1 MNYKLISQFRK
12 KIKTKKSLIGT
23 WIQSPSTTNVEIL
36 AKNGYDW
43 VAIDMEHGQID
54 WKTHEDLV
62 RTIEAC
68 NTIPLTRISQPS
80 VNDIKHA
87 LDSGSYGIIIPN
99 LRNFDETK
107 KILDYSILP
116 PKGKRGVGFCRANSF
131 GKNFEQYM
139 NNFKPILIPMLENIE
154 FFNNLKK
161 IKKINDID
169 IIFLGPYDFS
179 ASINKTG
186 NFKDKMFK
194 NYEKSFLNQFKDHR
208 IKPGIHLVS
217 PNYKDIKKLTSRGY
231 RFIAFSTD
239 TQFLN
244 YASNIKIN
252 N

>member
-23 WIQSPSTTNVEIL
+23 WIQSPSTTNAEIL

-116 PKGKRGVGFCRANSF
+116 PKGKRGVGF
-131 GKNFEQYM
+131 
-139 NNFKPILIPMLENIE
+139 
-154 FFNNLKK
+154 
-161 IKKINDID
+161 
-169 IIFLGPYDFS
+169 
-179 ASINKTG
+179 
-186 NFKDKMFK
+186 
-194 NYEKSFLNQFKDHR
+194 
-208 IKPGIHLVS
+208 
-217 PNYKDIKKLTSRGY
+217 
-231 RFIAFSTD
+231 
-239 TQFLN
+239 
-244 YASNIKIN
+244 
-252 N
+252 

>member
-23 WIQSPSTTNVEIL
+23 WIQSPSTTNAEIL

-107 KILDYSILP
+107 K
-116 PKGKRGVGFCRANSF
+116 F
-131 GKNFEQYM
+131 
-139 NNFKPILIPMLENIE
+139 
-154 FFNNLKK
+154 
-161 IKKINDID
+161 
-169 IIFLGPYDFS
+169 
-179 ASINKTG
+179 
-186 NFKDKMFK
+186 
-194 NYEKSFLNQFKDHR
+194 
-208 IKPGIHLVS
+208 
-217 PNYKDIKKLTSRGY
+217 
-231 RFIAFSTD
+231 
-239 TQFLN
+239 
-244 YASNIKIN
+244 
-252 N
+252 